1 MLWASVI
8 FAIGAVVTL
17 ATAAMILNGHLR
29 YRRNHRGEVG

>member
-29 YRRNHRGEVG
+29 QRRNQRGEVG